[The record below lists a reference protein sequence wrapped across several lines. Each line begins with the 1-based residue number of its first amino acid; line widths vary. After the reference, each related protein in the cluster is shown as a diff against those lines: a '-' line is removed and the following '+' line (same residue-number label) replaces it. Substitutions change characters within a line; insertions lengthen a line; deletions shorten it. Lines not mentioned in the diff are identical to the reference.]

1 MLNNA
6 YRRSGRKYSGGEA
19 DAKSKK
25 RNRANEGAEESAS
38 KGTEKR
44 SEDFEAKPTRNPKS
58 EIVRT
63 RELKR
68 ALQRERRSGQRIS
81 RRSRREIQKAKS
93 CMRLFSI
100 RNGRRASYEG

>member
-44 SEDFEAKPTRNPKS
+44 SEDFAAKPTRNPKS
-58 EIVRT
+58 EIV
-63 RELKR
+63 
-68 ALQRERRSGQRIS
+68 
-81 RRSRREIQKAKS
+81 
-93 CMRLFSI
+93 
-100 RNGRRASYEG
+100 YEVVQHTEW